1 MNQTARRMPLADKTW
16 KRILVLLIAGVALLG
31 AVVGLLQVDAGA
43 RAARYSRDARAAML
57 RSVAKSSSAIVR
69 YAYERERLA
78 AYYALGAEWLIER
91 DRAVAAA
98 AAAAA
103 SADAAA
109 HAESANRLFA
119 AMEAGRGMSTLL
131 TAPYFDE
138 ATFEADV
145 VQFNVD
151 YLTVPSLLASEQD
164 EALRGQSTAWGDK
177 AERYVVTL
185 TVLAVSLFLF
195 GLAATLRGGL
205 RRLFAIVGSSIT
217 AALVAFTV
225 ATALTA
231 VPAVPNESLM
241 YYADAAGDLT
251 YASYVAPIGKSQLAV
266 ERATRAMD
274 LATKAID
281 LRPDYAA
288 AFELRAMA
296 RLLAAEQSPTPTG
309 AAGFGAA
316 VADFDRA
323 IALGRDSGSLEDLR
337 ARALFFSGRTKDALL
352 AARRALALSPEQ
364 GLRFGLHLAVLLLG
378 AGREDE
384 ARREAEA
391 ALAWAQDHSLGSDPV
406 TFREAILILDR
417 LAPLGWPGRE
427 ALETRIK
434 EAFVSL
440 THLGVAT
447 PLPLTARLDSLT
459 FSATA
464 GGESTA
470 TFPVGTQT
478 VEMGFEASGLA
489 VGASLVV
496 QVSRNGIEQTSLG
509 WAEVWPGPATGRAER
524 TIGARGGKTVF
535 DLVPGAYV
543 VEIYVNGALALR
555 GAFTVE

>member
-1 MNQTARRMPLADKTW
+1 MNPTARRMPLAEETW

-31 AVVGLLQVDAGA
+31 AVVGFLQVDAGA

-98 AAAAA
+98 AAAA
-103 SADAAA
+103 SAEAAA
-109 HAESANRLFA
+109 HAKSANRLFE
-119 AMEAGRGMSTLL
+119 AMEAGRSMSTLL

-138 ATFEADV
+138 ATFAADV

-151 YLTVPSLLASEQD
+151 YFTVPSLLASEQD
-164 EALRGQSTAWGDK
+164 EALRAQSTVWGEK
-177 AERYVVTL
+177 AERYIVTL

-195 GLAATLRGGL
+195 GLATTLHGGL

-217 AALVAFTV
+217 AALVAFAV
-225 ATALTA
+225 ATALA
-231 VPAVPNESLM
+231 AAPAVPNESLT

-251 YASYVAPIGKSQLAV
+251 YASYVAPVGKSGVAV
-266 ERATRAMD
+266 ERATRAVD
-274 LATKAID
+274 LATQAID

-296 RLLAAEQSPTPTG
+296 RLLAAEQSPAPTS

-337 ARALFFSGRTKDALL
+337 ARALFFAGRTNDALV
-352 AARRALALSPEQ
+352 AARRALVLSPEQ
-364 GLRFGLHLAVLLLG
+364 GLRFGLHLAILLLG
-378 AGREDE
+378 AGKEDE

-391 ALAWAQDHSLGSDPV
+391 ALVWSQGHSLGSDPV
-406 TFREAILILDR
+406 TFREAVLILDR

-440 THLGVAT
+440 THLGVTT
-447 PLPLTARLDSLT
+447 PLPLTARLNSLA

-464 GGESTA
+464 GGEARAS
-470 TFPVGTQT
+470 FPAGTQT
-478 VEMGFEASGLA
+478 VAMSFEASGLA
-489 VGASLVV
+489 VGALLVV
-496 QVSRNGIEQTSLG
+496 QVSRDGIEQTSLG
-509 WAEVWPGPATGRAER
+509 WAEVLSSPTTGTVQR

-535 DLVPGAYV
+535 DLVPGAYA
-543 VEIYVNGALALR
+543 VEVYVSGALALR